1 MSKLYF
7 KYSTMNSG
15 KSGMLLMQAHQFEER
30 GIPFL
35 CFKSI
40 IDTRDGE
47 DVIVSRVGIKRECI
61 SIDVKDNIY
70 DIMYN
75 YITNAVLE
83 GMDKPLWIL
92 VDECQFLSREQ
103 VGQLAMIVDKLDIN
117 VMCYGLRT
125 DFKTN
130 LFEGSKRLMELAD
143 SIEEVKT
150 LCHCGNKA
158 IVNARFNNGEL
169 VTEGDQIV
177 IGGNDMYT
185 SICRKCYFD
194 FLEKKLNKEKE
205 YYRRYGKTSN

>member
-1 MSKLYF
+1 MCKLYF
-7 KYSTMNSG
+7 KYSPMNSG
-15 KSGMLLMQAHQFEER
+15 KSGILLMQAHQFEER

-47 DVIVSRVGIKRECI
+47 DIIVSRVGIKRECI
-61 SIDVKDNIY
+61 SIDVKDNLY
-70 DIMYN
+70 DIIYN
-75 YITNAVLE
+75 YTANAVLE

-92 VDECQFLSREQ
+92 IDECQFLSREQ
-103 VGQLAMIVDKLDIN
+103 VNQLAMIVDRLNIN

-125 DFKTN
+125 DFTTN

-194 FLEKKLNKEKE
+194 LLEKKLNKENE
-205 YYRRYGKTSN
+205 IYYC

>member
-1 MSKLYF
+1 MCKLYF
-7 KYSTMNSG
+7 KYSPMNSG

-30 GIPFL
+30 NIPFL
-35 CFKSI
+35 CLKSI

-61 SIDVKDNIY
+61 SIDINDNIY
-70 DIMYN
+70 DLIYN
-75 YITNAVLE
+75 YMANAVLE
-83 GMDKPLWIL
+83 GMEKPLWVL
-92 VDECQFLSREQ
+92 VDECQFLSKEQ
-103 VGQLAMIVDKLDIN
+103 VDQLAMIVDKLNIN

-125 DFKTN
+125 DFTTN

-169 VTEGDQIV
+169 VTDGEQIV

-185 SICRKCYFD
+185 SICRKCYFEL
-194 FLEKKLNKEKE
+194 LEKKINKDKE
-205 YYRRYGKTSN
+205 YYC